1 MGILEKKASFT
12 YISGKI
18 EYIYSIKEECQV
30 SALIVG
36 LVASVLSVCLLFSNR
51 QKRVNKVQSTQS
63 LHAQN
68 MNKQSEQDDSLMYYI

>member
-1 MGILEKKASFT
+1 M
-12 YISGKI
+12 
-18 EYIYSIKEECQV
+18 